1 MFEVSISDEDIDDVV
16 ATLNKIHPDRPALV
30 LDAVRRAA
38 IKDFHDIQAC
48 PGSGK
53 TTLVGLKLL
62 CLIQKWPDPFRG
74 ICVLTHTNVARDEIL
89 NQIRHHPAGK
99 RLQKYPHFIGTIQ
112 EFVNT
117 FLALPACRSTG
128 KSIARIDDAYCEDRL
143 RRMTAYT
150 TRAYLEKKFTSVA
163 DLRYVW
169 RDNALVLNVPGFAGF
184 SNSASYKDLV
194 EAKAKLVASGAYFY
208 SEMYALGRK
217 LLADNPLILDILRQR
232 FPVVMIDEMQ
242 DAQKFQDDLIN
253 LIFGGGH
260 VQRLGDPDQSIFDGL
275 GNEEP
280 NSSYNN
286 AILLPIAESHRFVP
300 DVALHIT
307 GWSHRKLVLTTT
319 CAPLPGA
326 PQNAVILYDEATLP
340 LVLEQFTTI
349 VGMLDPQHRKIVKAV
364 GGVSENQPGALS
376 PLNLRS
382 YWAEFD
388 RTRHTRSFAPKSL
401 CQAVAYCAACRIGDS
416 HRHYQL
422 LMQAIVDVLRH
433 SGIRVP
439 GKGGKDYPPSR
450 LNLAVYLFE
459 RSTTERF
466 KLLCAA
472 WITGATPT
480 AETWAIQILELGE
493 ILGIAVASPVIKD
506 FLAFDPSPPPVH
518 IEEQDTGNT
527 FVGANGVKVQLSTI
541 HSVKGETHDAT
552 LVLETKYQKL
562 FDVKEM
568 VPFLLD
574 PTMAAPI
581 FDPEHTKTHASIRAS
596 FMKKLYVASSRPRH
610 LLCLAI
616 GRERLTAAQKQ
627 ELLDRRW
634 QIVDA

>member
-1 MFEVSISDEDIDDVV
+1 MFEIPISDGDIDDVV
-16 ATLNKIHPDRPALV
+16 SALNKIHSDQPPLV
-30 LDAVRRAA
+30 LDAARRAA

-62 CLIQKWPDPFRG
+62 CLIQRWPDPFRG

-89 NQIRHHPAGK
+89 KRIRCHPTGHK
-99 RLQKYPHFIGTIQ
+99 LQKYPHFVGTIQ

-117 FLALPACRSTG
+117 FLALPACRSEG
-128 KSIARIDDAYCEDRL
+128 GSVARIDDAYCEERL
-143 RRMTAYT
+143 RRMTKPK
-150 TRAYLEKKFTSVA
+150 TRAYLDKKFTSVA
-163 DLRYVW
+163 ELRYVW
-169 RDNALVLNVPGFAGF
+169 RDNAMVLNVPGFAGF
-184 SNSASYKDLV
+184 SNSDSYKDLIA
-194 EAKAKLVASGAYFY
+194 AKAKLVASGAYFY

-217 LLADNPLILDILRQR
+217 LMSENPHVLEILRHR

-253 LIFGGGH
+253 LIFEGGH
-260 VQRLGDPDQSIFDGL
+260 IQRLGDPDQSIFDGL

-286 AILLPIAESHRFVP
+286 AVLLPIAESHRFVP
-300 DVALHIT
+300 DVATHIT
-307 GWSHRKLVLTTT
+307 GLSHRKLTLTTT
-319 CAPLPGA
+319 YA
-326 PQNAVILYDEATLP
+326 PQPNAPRNTVILYDGATLP
-340 LVLEQFTTI
+340 QVLESFTTI
-349 VGMLDPQHRKIVKAV
+349 AGQLDPQHRKIIKAV
-364 GGVSENQPGALS
+364 GGVSENKLGTAA

-382 YWAEFD
+382 YWPEFD
-388 RTRHTRSFAPKSL
+388 RTHHVKSFVPASL
-401 CQAVAYCAACRIGDS
+401 CQAVAYCAACLKGDV
-416 HRHYQL
+416 HRYHQVL
-422 LMQAIVDVLRH
+422 LQAIADVLRQ
-433 SGIRVP
+433 SGVRVR

-450 LNLAVYLFE
+450 LNLAVHLHE
-459 RSTTERF
+459 RSTTHRF

-472 WITGATPT
+472 WIMSVPPT
-480 AETWAIQILELGE
+480 AETWAVQILELSD
-493 ILGIAVASPVIKD
+493 ILGISITSPVVKD
-506 FLAFDPSPPPVH
+506 LLSFDPSPPPTHV
-518 IEEQDTGNT
+518 EETDTGNC

-568 VPFLLD
+568 IPFILNPALAAPVFD
-574 PTMAAPI
+574 PTHP
-581 FDPEHTKTHASIRAS
+581 KTNESIRAS
-596 FMKKLYVASSRPRH
+596 FMKKIYVAASRPRH

-616 GRERLTAAQKQ
+616 GRAQLTAAQIQ
-627 ELLDRRW
+627 ELSDQNW